1 MHRRLHFVGPLLLAC
16 FLATAWAPAHA
27 QSFWGL
33 TKKKTKPNTFKIV
46 ELTLRGGYPDV
57 SPEFSLFEQ
66 KQSYK
71 SLVQKLRKIENDASV
86 KAVLFRISGLAV
98 GMAKAVG
105 ISQAIQQLSNA
116 GKRTYALLE
125 TSSTTDYM
133 VALGCQS
140 VSMVPGGMLYLPGV
154 RIESLYYK
162 NLLARLGL
170 EGDFVTIGAFKTAP
184 EPFMRE
190 KMSDAA
196 RKQLNRL
203 VGDMYGYMVETIAAH
218 RRVTTDKAPRGMT
231 QDEVK
236 AAIDQ
241 GLHSGVTAKKFHLV
255 DHVLSHAGLR
265 KLVKKEVPTRPL
277 QVVTNYGKSKRQ
289 APTSIFSLFSMLMES
304 KKKKID
310 PNKPKIAVIYAQG
323 PIYYGSPSPGW
334 GNSESEIWS
343 DSMVKTINKVSKLK
357 NLRAVVLRVNSPGG
371 DALASDIIWKRLE
384 RLKQRVPLFVSM
396 GNVAASGGYY
406 IAMGADVLLAQPTT
420 ITGSIGVF
428 GGKLVMKQTMN
439 KIGVNVQTV
448 SRGKHSGIFSQFSKF
463 SDSERATLKKMLDR
477 VYDTFTKKAAKG
489 RKMTQ
494 KQLLAYAGGQVWTGR
509 QAKQAKL
516 IDRLGGLQDA
526 LLLAHKRTNLKPGKA
541 SVVTYPRPMSFFER
555 LQSVSSVGQP
565 QRLPYAYQQLLQ
577 TIMGIAMPQ
586 LHRMRLLLQ
595 PQRSIFLWQ
604 PTPRIRW

>member
-1 MHRRLHFVGPLLLAC
+1 MHKRFRLLWPLLVAS
-16 FLATAWAPAHA
+16 FLVTPWNNAQA

-33 TKKKTKPNTFKIV
+33 TKKKTKPTKFKVV
-46 ELTLRGGYPDV
+46 ELKLRGGYPDT
-57 SPEFSLFEQ
+57 SAEMSLFE
-66 KQSYK
+66 KRNSFK
-71 SLVQKLRKIENDASV
+71 GLVKKLRKIENDPSI

-98 GMAKAVG
+98 GTAKAVG
-105 ISQAIQQLSNA
+105 ISQAVQRLTQA

-133 VALGCQS
+133 VALACQKIA
-140 VSMVPGGMLYLPGV
+140 MVPGGMLYIPGV

-190 KMSDAA
+190 KMSDSQ
-196 RKQLNRL
+196 RKQMNRL
-203 VGDMYGYMVETIAAH
+203 IGDMYSYMVETIAS
-218 RRVTTDKAPRGMT
+218 RRRITTGKAPRSMT

-236 AAIDQ
+236 AAIDK
-241 GLHSGVTAKKFHLV
+241 GLHNDVSAKKAHLIDMV
-255 DHVLSHAGLR
+255 TSHTALR
-265 KLVKKEVPTRPL
+265 KFIKKDVPSRPL
-277 QVVTNYGKSKRQ
+277 RFVTSYGKTKRQ
-289 APTSIFSLFSMLMES
+289 APTSIFSLFSMLMRS
-304 KKKKID
+304 NKKKLS

-323 PIYYGSPSPGW
+323 PIYYGSPNAGW
-334 GNSESEIWS
+334 GSSETEIWS
-343 DSMVKTINKVSKLK
+343 DSMVKTINKISKLK

-384 RLKQRVPLFVSM
+384 ALKKRVPLFVSM

-406 IAMGADVLLAQPTT
+406 IAMGADVIMAQPTT

-439 KIGVNVQTV
+439 KLGVNIQTV
-448 SRGKHSGIFSQFSKF
+448 SRGKHSGIFSTFSKF
-463 SDSERATLKKMLDR
+463 SPSERATLKAMLNQ

-494 KQLLAYAGGQVWTGR
+494 KQLLKYAGGQVWTGR
-509 QAKQAKL
+509 QAKKAKL

-526 LLLAHKRTNLKPGKA
+526 LLLAHKRTGMKPGQA
-541 SVVTYPRPMSFFER
+541 AIVSYPRPMSFFER
-555 LQSVSSVGQP
+555 LQAVSSAEQP
-565 QRLPYAYQQLLQ
+565 QRLPYAYQKLVQ

-586 LHRMRLLLQ
+586 LHRLRLLVQ
-595 PQRSIFLWQ
+595 PRRSIFLWQ
-604 PTPRIRW
+604 PISKIRW